1 MKVLI
6 VDPDCDLVEMLKS
19 WLKTLGYEV
28 HRAYSGEQ
36 AGLLWEEQE
45 PNLVLLDPVI
55 KDVTTPHG

>member
-6 VDPDCDLVEMLKS
+6 VDPDRDLVEMLKS

-36 AGLLWEEQE
+36 AGLLWEE
-45 PNLVLLDPVI
+45 PFRGRFFLPLLI
-55 KDVTTPHG
+55 R